1 MPEAEPSNESESS
14 ADETPLVAPD
24 LALKRKDALK
34 QDLAKVKTRRPV
46 YRQKRTA
53 FGGVGL
59 IVLVLTLVARLE
71 THSQQIQKHRS
82 DAYLECIA
90 YEETQLSTPPL
101 PGSDQ
106 FGGNTDPMTGL
117 PSTPVDPVVQAA
129 ADCSKYAH

>member
-24 LALKRKDALK
+24 LPALDR
-34 QDLAKVKTRRPV
+34 DLAKVKPRRPV

-53 FGGVGL
+53 FSGGGL
-59 IVLVLTLVARLE
+59 IVIVLTLVSLLE
-71 THSQQIQKHRS
+71 THSQQVKKHRS
-82 DAYLECIA
+82 DAYVACIA

-106 FGGNTDPMTGL
+106 FGGNTDPTTGL
-117 PSTPVDPVVQAA
+117 PSTPVDPLVQAA
-129 ADCSKYAH
+129 ADCSKYPH